1 MKNWKII
8 LLVLFIVNFNTSGK
22 SQNEI
27 TTFAHGK
34 NTVASVHFL
43 PDGKRLVST
52 SFDGTMIL
60 WDIPS
65 GKKLWQVSPGNPKN
79 DKNTIISHIFTG
91 VTSPDGNHFAV
102 SYDQSKIID
111 GWLAGKPEYCIGLFN
126 LSDGSVQKQF
136 VPLPERSLGLN
147 FSPDGRLLAAC
158 GAEKKIRLWNVST
171 GQQIKEIDLPQGAYS
186 IAFSPNS
193 QYIAVGLGE
202 PETLS
207 NLKIESYEPV
217 LIFQVQTGKKVVG
230 LPIKSHY
237 VVNVAFSSDGLLV
250 ALGQMPTT
258 LTFWNPKTGE
268 LVKQYKNLEIDADNI
283 FISSKERLLLLAENR
298 ERHGRV
304 LAWDMQTNTKIRSF
318 SWREPSSAIALS
330 ADGRL
335 LAVGFES
342 GKIRLLRL

>member
-102 SYDQSKIID
+102 SYHQSKIID
-111 GWLAGKPEYCIGLFN
+111 GWLAGKQEFPASGGGRDCLCQSSWFVTSSRQTPSEPAGQLEKAGQEFK
-126 LSDGSVQKQF
+126 LSVQ
-136 VPLPERSLGLN
+136 GWLN
-147 FSPDGRLLAAC
+147 
-158 GAEKKIRLWNVST
+158 AEKRVGSGPLLELTPVWVWPTYELSRR
-171 GQQIKEIDLPQGAYS
+171 G
-186 IAFSPNS
+186 SP
-193 QYIAVGLGE
+193 
-202 PETLS
+202 
-207 NLKIESYEPV
+207 
-217 LIFQVQTGKKVVG
+217 KKVV
-230 LPIKSHY
+230 
-237 VVNVAFSSDGLLV
+237 
-250 ALGQMPTT
+250 
-258 LTFWNPKTGE
+258 
-268 LVKQYKNLEIDADNI
+268 
-283 FISSKERLLLLAENR
+283 
-298 ERHGRV
+298 
-304 LAWDMQTNTKIRSF
+304 
-318 SWREPSSAIALS
+318 SSADQLS
-330 ADGRL
+330 YGKRL
-335 LAVGFES
+335 NRHRKS
-342 GKIRLLRL
+342 SQT

>member
-52 SFDGTMIL
+52 SFEGTMIM

-102 SYDQSKIID
+102 SYHQSKIID
-111 GWLAGKPEYCIGLFN
+111 GWLAGKPENYIGLLD

-136 VPLPERSLGLN
+136 VLSSGRSLGLN
-147 FSPDGRLLAAC
+147 FSPDGRLLAA
-158 GAEKKIRLWNVST
+158 GVLDGTVHFWDMST
-171 GQQIKEIDLPQGAYS
+171 GQQIRITNFPQAVSS
-186 IAFSPNS
+186 IAFSPDNKFL
-193 QYIAVGLGE
+193 AVGLGIPNVARKSKE
-202 PETLS
+202 
-207 NLKIESYEPV
+207 
-217 LIFQVQTGKKVVG
+217 IFDSVIICDVQTGQKVIG
-230 LPIKSHY
+230 FPIKSHY
-237 VVNVAFSSDGLLV
+237 VVHVAFSSDGLLAV
-250 ALGQMPTT
+250 LGQMPTT
-258 LTFWNPKTGE
+258 LTLWNPETGE